1 MARLDDRVALV
12 TGASSGTGAAIC
24 ARLVDEGAEVIC
36 ADVGGAEE
44 AAGRLGGRA
53 RSAVMDVTSAE
64 AVEAVVAWVLA
75 ESGRLDILVN
85 CAGIDGDVR
94 PTAELSEGNLESV
107 IAVNV
112 KGPFLTMR
120 AAIPRLV
127 AAGGGSIV
135 NIASTFAVA
144 GTPGFAHYA
153 ASKAAL
159 LQLTKT
165 AAMEYGPAGIR
176 VNAICPSLIDTP
188 TFRRTTAAMPP
199 GALDA
204 VLGRQAIRRVADPAE
219 VAAVTAFLASDD
231 ASYVTGAVVPVDGGY
246 LAG

>member
-1 MARLDDRVALV
+1 MAELDDRVALV

-24 ARLVDEGAEVIC
+24 ARLAGGAEVIC

-64 AVEAVVAWVLA
+64 AVEAVVASVLA
-75 ESGRLDILVN
+75 ESSRLDILVN

-94 PTAELSEGNLESV
+94 PTAELSEANLDAV
-107 IAVNV
+107 IAVNL

-120 AAIPRLV
+120 AAIPAVSPRAGLDRQHRLGV
-127 AAGGGSIV
+127 RGGGRSRIRALRGV
-135 NIASTFAVA
+135 QGGPAT
-144 GTPGFAHYA
+144 AHR
-153 ASKAAL
+153 
-159 LQLTKT
+159 T
-165 AAMEYGPAGIR
+165 AMEYGPAGIR
-176 VNAICPSLIDTP
+176 VDAICPSLIDTP
-188 TFRRTTAAMPP
+188 ALPHGGGAAARGTRRGP
-199 GALDA
+199 
-204 VLGRQAIRRVADPAE
+204 RQAGDPAGRGLRRWR
-219 VAAVTAFLASDD
+219 ATAFLAGDD